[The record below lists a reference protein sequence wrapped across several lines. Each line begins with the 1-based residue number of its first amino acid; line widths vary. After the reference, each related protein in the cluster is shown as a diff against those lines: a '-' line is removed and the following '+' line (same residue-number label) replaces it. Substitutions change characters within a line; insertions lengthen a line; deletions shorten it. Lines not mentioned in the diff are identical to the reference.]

1 MNTFSALLR
10 DERGAA
16 LTEYALVLAVIA
28 AASVVALAGLSGQL
42 SATLQNLADTL
53 FAAQTGS

>member
-1 MNTFSALLR
+1 MNVFLALLR

-16 LTEYALVLAVIA
+16 LTEYALVLTVIA
-28 AASVVALAGLSGQL
+28 AASIVALYGLSGQL
-42 SATLQNLADTL
+42 SKTLQNLADTL

>member
-1 MNTFSALLR
+1 MNIVVALLR

-16 LTEYALVLAVIA
+16 LTEYALVLTVIA
-28 AASVVALAGLSGQL
+28 AASIVALYGLSGQL
-42 SATLQNLADTL
+42 SKTLQNLADTL

>member
-1 MNTFSALLR
+1 MNVVLALLR

-16 LTEYALVLAVIA
+16 LTEYALVLTVIA
-28 AASVVALAGLSGQL
+28 AASIVALYGLSGQL
-42 SATLQNLADTL
+42 SKTLQNLADTL